1 MPELLQV
8 ADRILVMRQG
18 RITGELPGRTTQE
31 EIMRYAALE
40 RGGPFGMMQRLLPFL
55 SLIVLFVALAIAS
68 PHFLTNTNLS
78 SVVRQTA
85 VINIMALG
93 MTMIIIT
100 GGIDLSVGAILAMGG
115 LLGTMAHG
123 KRRIRFRRA
132 LLIGMLT
139 GLLWGLCNGLLIT
152 RLRIAPFIVTLG
164 TLGIFRGTDADH
176 LERPAGAP
184 DPAAASRSWAKATAG
199 RAVRALDPGGVRGG
213 DARHPGA
220 HAAGPLRVRDRQQS
234 GRRRSTPGVPVTF
247 HTTAVYAIGG
257 MLTGLAGMIE
267 ASRLMTGQPT
277 AGKGYELQAIAAV
290 VIGGG
295 SLHGGEGSVV
305 GTLIG
310 AFIMGLLSNGSDL
323 LGVSPYLQQAIIGA
337 VIILAVTVDEL
348 RKRRLA

>member
-1 MPELLQV
+1 M
-8 ADRILVMRQG
+8 I
-18 RITGELPGRTTQE
+18 
-31 EIMRYAALE
+31 
-40 RGGPFGMMQRLLPFL
+40 QRLLPFL
-55 SLIVLFVALAIAS
+55 SLTILFVALAIAS

-93 MTMIIIT
+93 MTMIIIA

-115 LLGTMAHG
+115 LLGTMAMEKG
-123 KRRIRFRRA
+123 MPIPA
-132 LLIGMLT
+132 GIAIGIFVGLACGFVNGFLT
-139 GLLWGLCNGLLIT
+139 T
-152 RLRIAPFIVTLG
+152 RLGIAPFIVTLG
-164 TLGIFRGTDADH
+164 TLGIIRGVTLIISNGLPVHRIPQPFSFLGGGTVLGLPFVLWILVACAALTHFTLEHTRLGRYAFAIGSNADAAVY
-176 LERPAGAP
+176 AGI
-184 DPAAASRSWAKATAG
+184 
-199 RAVRALDPGGVRGG
+199 
-213 DARHPGA
+213 
-220 HAAGPLRVRDRQQS
+220 
-234 GRRRSTPGVPVTF
+234 PVAF

-257 MLTGLAGMIE
+257 MMTGLAGMIE

-277 AGKGYELQAIAAV
+277 AGQGYELQAIAAV

-337 VIILAVTVDEL
+337 VIILAVTLDEV
-348 RKRRLA
+348 RKRRVV